1 MTGSFFMATFV
12 AIFPIFSLF
21 PSFSQK
27 TLEKIKKFPKSFDD
41 FSNGAICVLK
51 RHKRIHGS
59 AFSCGDSSLHR
70 PPNFKCISMTALS
83 SCYGAVQEGFTELCQ
98 HWTQSGCSSGS
109 SSEDSFRIRKK
120 GEKNEQRSINFGRIE
135 KHARTARVVPGPQLL
150 RHHQV

>member
-1 MTGSFFMATFV
+1 MTGSFFYGNLRGNFSY
-12 AIFPIFSLF
+12 IFSF
-21 PSFSQK
+21 PKIFSK
-27 TLEKIKKFPKSFDD
+27 TLKKIKKFPKSFDD

-51 RHKRIHGS
+51 RHKGIHGP

-83 SCYGAVQEGFTELCQ
+83 SCYGAVQEESTELCQ

-109 SSEDSFRIRKK
+109 SPEDSFRIRRK
-120 GEKNEQRSINFGRIE
+120 GEKNEQRSINFGRIK